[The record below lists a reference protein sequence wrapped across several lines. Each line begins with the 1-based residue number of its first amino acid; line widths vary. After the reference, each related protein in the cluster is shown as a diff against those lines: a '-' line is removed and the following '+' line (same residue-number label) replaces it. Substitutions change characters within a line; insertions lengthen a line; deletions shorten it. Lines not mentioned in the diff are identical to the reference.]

1 MTHLFP
7 YDNVIAGTLV
17 LIVGFGFHWL
27 GQGLSVLNW
36 SLATRLGLQ
45 EEGMPAEYK
54 VYEHAIAVADV
65 AVGWLYG
72 LAGVGLVMGAPWGYK
87 LACIPGAILVY
98 HAIGFWMWTAH
109 QTSAGYRF
117 QTGRMPFRVVW
128 TSANL
133 VTGGLALAVAW
144 QSL

>member
-45 EEGMPAEYK
+45 EEGMPAE
-54 VYEHAIAVADV
+54 
-65 AVGWLYG
+65 
-72 LAGVGLVMGAPWGYK
+72 
-87 LACIPGAILVY
+87 
-98 HAIGFWMWTAH
+98 
-109 QTSAGYRF
+109 
-117 QTGRMPFRVVW
+117 
-128 TSANL
+128 
-133 VTGGLALAVAW
+133 
-144 QSL
+144 